1 MKKTIRST
9 KFAIAAASI
18 LLLSSCATKPH
29 VNEVVPSPLNQPAGQ
44 NSANTRPVVDSG
56 FKIQQVMTPQDNIE
70 KDKLL
75 ISYSIKAIP
84 EGNDYLI
91 QLSMVFRNLKDRSIS
106 IKPQITLSDGRGNSI
121 EAYTKKSFLKHASEQ
136 AGKTGKRN
144 AANEK
149 TKWANSF
156 WLRSK
161 FTIPPNGIE
170 ICELVF
176 HGANLNNL
184 PMKLTVNAS
193 GQEFIFTINNA
204 IPVVSDQAK

>member
-1 MKKTIRST
+1 MKKTNRAITFS
-9 KFAIAAASI
+9 IAAALI
-18 LLLSSCATKPH
+18 LCSCATKPH
-29 VNEVVPSPLNQPAGQ
+29 VNESAQSPSNQPAGQ
-44 NSANTRPVVDSG
+44 NSANTSPLVDSG

-91 QLSMVFRNLKDRSIS
+91 QLSMVFRNLKDRSVS
-106 IKPQITLSDGRGNSI
+106 IKPKITLSDGRGNSI
-121 EAYTKKSFLKHASEQ
+121 EAYTKKSFLKHAADL
-136 AGKTGKRN
+136 AGKTGERN

-149 TKWANSF
+149 IKWANSF
-156 WLRSK
+156 WLKSK
-161 FTIPPNGIE
+161 VTIPPNGIE

-184 PMKLTVNAS
+184 PMKLTINSS
-193 GQEFIFTINNA
+193 GQEFMFTINNA
-204 IPVVSDQAK
+204 IPVVRDQAK